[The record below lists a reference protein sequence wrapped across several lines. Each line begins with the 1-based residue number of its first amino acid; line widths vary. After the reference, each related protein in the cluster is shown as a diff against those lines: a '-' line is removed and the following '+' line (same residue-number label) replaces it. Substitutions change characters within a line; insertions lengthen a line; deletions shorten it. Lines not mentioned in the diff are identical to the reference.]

1 MTRILPNL
9 INSKQESQIMNMPQ
23 RDYYKDSRT
32 VCALPP
38 VGLFA
43 KDPKTIAES
52 LASKEISPGG
62 PASGMRVLSFYI
74 SHASKSLSASK
85 RRNLE
90 KAKKL
95 LSAHLNQSLKEEL
108 RKKIA

>member
-1 MTRILPNL
+1 MEFKIGCT
-9 INSKQESQIMNMPQ
+9 
-23 RDYYKDSRT
+23 
-32 VCALPP
+32 LPP

-43 KDPKTIAES
+43 KDPVTIAES

-62 PASGMRVLSFYI
+62 PASGMRVLAFYL
-74 SHASKSLSASK
+74 SHASKSLSASR

-95 LSAHLNQSLKEEL
+95 LSARVDESLKEEF
-108 RKKIA
+108 RKRIA